1 MPPSLP
7 SILHN
12 AGVNYE
18 GEFKMI
24 KNRNI
29 ANDAL
34 ISEHKLDIGGT
45 AGIKKFYVGTDG
57 TEAYKLATSRISADS
72 LLTTLAAAIT
82 SAKASRGDEIH
93 LLPGHVETITTALTS
108 KIGLSIIGHG
118 NGDMR
123 PTLTIN
129 AAINGFNLTADD
141 NKLYGLRIIAGSSV
155 TAAARLIRVAASDVK
170 IINCEFEMGYDMYHM
185 ISTLS
190 GDNIEF
196 NGCKLL
202 NTVAANAS
210 IHPQVAILNHLATN
224 VLVKAC
230 VFNDAVCP
238 KKAERWRA
246 CVEGGGLASSMRVE
260 DCTFICRGVA
270 TRTRSAAASD
280 GTAGGAPT
288 MATLFSRAISPSGNT
303 GTGATFTPTCQYIIE
318 SYDVNAVN
326 KVGVVTVTT

>member
-1 MPPSLP
+1 
-7 SILHN
+7 
-12 AGVNYE
+12 
-18 GEFKMI
+18 MI

-29 ANDAL
+29 ANDAM
-34 ISEHKLDIGGT
+34 IAEHKLNLGGS
-45 AGIKKFYVGTDG
+45 AGIKKLYVGTDG
-57 TEAYKLATSRISADS
+57 TQAYELAITQIDRADTF
-72 LLTTLAAAIT
+72 TTLAAAIAAAT
-82 SAKASRGDEIH
+82 ASRGDEIH
-93 LLPGHVETITTALTS
+93 LLPGHAETITTAIVN
-108 KIGLSIIGHG
+108 KIGLNIIGHG

-141 NKLYGLRIIAGSSV
+141 TKLYNLRIIAGASA
-155 TAAARLIRVAASDVK
+155 TAASRLMRIAASD
-170 IINCEFEMGYDMYHM
+170 IEAINCEFEMGYDMYHM

-196 NGCKLL
+196 NGCKML
-202 NTVAANAS
+202 NTVAANADT
-210 IHPQVAILNHLATN
+210 HPQVAILNHLATN
-224 VLVKAC
+224 VLVKNC
-230 VFNDAVCP
+230 VFNDAACP

-246 CVEGGGLASSMRVE
+246 CVEGGGLASSLRVE

-280 GTAGGAPT
+280 GAAGGAPT